1 MSQWQP
7 YIDTQLLQKQTP
19 AGVITN
25 CVEAAA
31 IINRGTGAIEA
42 STPGFSLGN
51 YTVDVPNDEGTAD
64 LPEAVNEAAIL
75 LHAVHHKG
83 ESPSRAGIR
92 INGQKYYFVSE
103 NSEKI
108 SIYLKKRSGGGVA
121 SCSYNYVIFA
131 SFNEELST
139 GGAKV
144 EAQTPGLANERVETL
159 AEYLRG
165 YSQ

>member
-7 YIDTQLLQKQTP
+7 YIDTQLLQKQIAT
-19 AGVITN
+19 GTIGN

-42 STPGFSLGN
+42 STPNFSLSA
-51 YTVDVPNDEGTAD
+51 YEIPVPNDEGTED
-64 LPEAVNEAAIL
+64 VPEAVNETAIL
-75 LHAVHHKG
+75 LHAVHNHG
-83 ESPSRAGIR
+83 ESPSRAGVR
-92 INGQKYYFVSE
+92 INGEKYYLVSE
-103 NSEKI
+103 NSDKV
-108 SIYLKKRSGGGVA
+108 SIYLKKKSGGAVA
-121 SCSYNYVIFA
+121 SCSFQFIIFA
-131 SFNEELST
+131 SFNEELQT
-139 GGAKV
+139 TGAKV